1 MQPDWGRWSKI
12 VVLEVQLEPDGS
24 LCGKCIDRFVSGG
37 LGKEDRGP
45 AGDEVVEMGV
55 DHQ

>member
-24 LCGKCIDRFVSGG
+24 SCGKCIDRFISRG

>member
-24 LCGKCIDRFVSGG
+24 LCGKCIDRFVSGV